1 MFKSGFVTIIGK
13 ANVGKS
19 TLLNALVG
27 EQVAIVSWRPQTT
40 RDKIIGI
47 MNGDNYQAVFV
58 DTPGIHK
65 AKNELSKFMMKNVES
80 ALDGVDIVIY
90 VLNGEKS
97 IDENDMKIINQY
109 AASSTPFI
117 VVINK
122 MDVADREK
130 VLGMIDKLKDIEG
143 IDSIVPI
150 SAMKGKKLDILKERI
165 EANLKEGVQ
174 FYPEDMITDK
184 SVRFMVAEIIREK
197 AMKFLGEE
205 VPYGVAVSIN
215 LFKERDDSL
224 IDIDADIICEKSA
237 HKPIII
243 GKGGAMLKKIGSSA
257 RVDIEKLLDCK
268 VFLNLWV
275 RVKADWRDSELIW
288 HMLNELGYN
297 IKDI

>member
-90 VLNGEKS
+90 VLNGEKN

-130 VLGMIDKLKDIEG
+130 VLGTIDKLKDIEG

-275 RVKADWRDSELIW
+275 RVKADWRDSEL
-288 HMLNELGYN
+288 MLNELGYN

>member
-13 ANVGKS
+13 PNVGKS

-65 AKNELSKFMMKNVES
+65 AKNELSKFMMKNVEV
-80 ALDGVDIVIY
+80 ALDGVDIVLY
-90 VLNGEKS
+90 VLNGEKN
-97 IDENDMKIINQY
+97 IDENDLKIIKQY
-109 AASSTPFI
+109 AASNTPFI

-130 VLGMIDKLKDIEG
+130 VLAMIDELKDIEG

-215 LFKERDDSL
+215 LFKERDDNL

-257 RVDIEKLLDCK
+257 RLDIEKLLDCK

-275 RVKADWRDSELIW
+275 RVKADWRDSEL
-288 HMLNELGYN
+288 MLNELGYN

>member
-47 MNGDNYQAVFV
+47 MNGDNYQAVFI

-90 VLNGEKS
+90 VINGEKN
-97 IDENDMKIINQY
+97 IGENDLKLIKQY
-109 AASSTPFI
+109 AAAGTPFI

-122 MDVADREK
+122 MDVADKEK
-130 VLGMIDKLKDIEG
+130 VLGMIDTLKDIEG
-143 IDSIVPI
+143 IDSIIPI

-165 EANLKEGVQ
+165 QENLKEGVQ

-205 VPYGVAVSIN
+205 VPYGVAVNIN
-215 LFKERDDSL
+215 LFKERDDNL
-224 IDIDADIICEKSA
+224 IDIDADIVCEKKA

-243 GKGGAMLKKIGSSA
+243 GKGGAMLKKIGTTA
-257 RVDIEKLLDCK
+257 RQDIEKLLDSK

-275 RVKADWRDSELIW
+275 RVKDDWRDSEQL
-288 HMLNELGYN
+288 LNELGYN

>member
-27 EQVAIVSWRPQTT
+27 EQVAIVSPRPQTT

-47 MNGDNYQAVFV
+47 MNGDNYQAVFI

-90 VLNGEKS
+90 VINGEKNL
-97 IDENDMKIINQY
+97 DDNDLKLINQY
-109 AASSTPFI
+109 ALSNVPFI

-122 MDVADREK
+122 MDIADREK
-130 VLGMIDKLKDIEG
+130 VLAMINTLKDIEG
-143 IDSIVPI
+143 VDSIIPV
-150 SAMKGKKLDILKERI
+150 SAMKNKKLDLLKERI

-184 SVRFMVAEIIREK
+184 SVRFIVSEIIREK

-215 LFKERDDSL
+215 LFKERDDNL
-224 IDIDADIICEKSA
+224 IDIDADLICEKKA

-243 GKGGAMLKKIGSSA
+243 GKGGAMLKKIGTSA
-257 RVDIEKLLDCK
+257 RYDIEKLLDSK
-268 VFLNLWV
+268 VYLNLWV
-275 RVKADWRDSELIW
+275 RVKDDWRDKEQL
-288 HMLNELGYN
+288 LNELGYN

>member
-275 RVKADWRDSELIW
+275 RVKADWRDSEL
-288 HMLNELGYN
+288 MLNELGYN

>member
-130 VLGMIDKLKDIEG
+130 VLGTIDKLKDIEG

-275 RVKADWRDSELIW
+275 RVKADWRDSEL
-288 HMLNELGYN
+288 MLNELGYN

>member
-1 MFKSGFVTIIGK
+1 MFKSGFITIIGK

-47 MNGDNYQAVFV
+47 MNGDGYQAVFI

-65 AKNELSKFMMKNVES
+65 AKNQLSKFMMKNVEA

-90 VLNGEKS
+90 MINGEKS
-97 IDENDMKIINQY
+97 LDDNDLKVIGQY
-109 AASSTPFI
+109 AGSGTPLI

-130 VLGMIDKLKDIEG
+130 VLSMIQSLSAIEG
-143 IDSIVPI
+143 IDSIIPI
-150 SAMKGKKLDILKERI
+150 SAAKGKKLDILKQRI

-205 VPYGVAVSIN
+205 VPYGVAVNIN
-215 LFKERDDSL
+215 LFKERDDNL
-224 IDIDADIICEKSA
+224 VDIDADIVCEKKA

-243 GKGGAMLKKIGSSA
+243 GKGGAMLKKIGSAA
-257 RVDIEKLLDCK
+257 RQDIEKLLDSK
-268 VFLNLWV
+268 VFLNVWV
-275 RVKADWRDSELIW
+275 RVKDDWRESEQL
-288 HMLNELGYN
+288 MNELGYN
-297 IKDI
+297 IKDIT

>member
-47 MNGDNYQAVFV
+47 MNGDNYQAVFI

-90 VLNGEKS
+90 VINGEKN
-97 IDENDMKIINQY
+97 IDENDLKLIKQY
-109 AASSTPFI
+109 AASATPFI

-122 MDVADREK
+122 MDVADKEK
-130 VLGMIDKLKDIEG
+130 VLGMIDTLKDIEG
-143 IDSIVPI
+143 IDSIIPI

-165 EANLKEGVQ
+165 QESLKEGVQ

-205 VPYGVAVSIN
+205 VPYGVAVNIN
-215 LFKERDDSL
+215 LFKERDDNL
-224 IDIDADIICEKSA
+224 IDIDADIVCEKKA

-243 GKGGAMLKKIGSSA
+243 GKGGAMLKKIGTTA
-257 RVDIEKLLDCK
+257 RQDIEKLLDSK

-275 RVKADWRDSELIW
+275 RVKDDWRDSEQL
-288 HMLNELGYN
+288 LNELGYN

>member
-47 MNGDNYQAVFV
+47 MNGDNYQAVFI

-90 VLNGEKS
+90 VINGEKN
-97 IDENDMKIINQY
+97 IDENDLKLINQY
-109 AASSTPFI
+109 AAATTPFI

-122 MDVADREK
+122 MDVADKEK
-130 VLGMIDKLKDIEG
+130 VLGMIDTLKDIDG
-143 IDSIVPI
+143 IDSIIPI
-150 SAMKGKKLDILKERI
+150 SAMKGKKLDILKQRI
-165 EANLKEGVQ
+165 QENLKEGVQ

-205 VPYGVAVSIN
+205 VPYGVAVNIN
-215 LFKERDDSL
+215 LFKERDDNL
-224 IDIDADIICEKSA
+224 IDIDADIVCEKKA

-243 GKGGAMLKKIGSSA
+243 GKGGAMLKKIGTTA
-257 RVDIEKLLDCK
+257 RQDIEKLLDSK

-275 RVKADWRDSELIW
+275 RVKDDWRDSEQL
-288 HMLNELGYN
+288 LNELGYN

>member
-90 VLNGEKS
+90 VLNGEKN

-143 IDSIVPI
+143 IESIVPI

-275 RVKADWRDSELIW
+275 RVKADWRDSEL
-288 HMLNELGYN
+288 MLNELGYN

>member
-109 AASSTPFI
+109 AKSSTPFI

-130 VLGMIDKLKDIEG
+130 VLGTIDKLKDIEG

-275 RVKADWRDSELIW
+275 RVKADWRDSEL
-288 HMLNELGYN
+288 MLNELGYN

>member
-19 TLLNALVG
+19 TLLNALVE

-275 RVKADWRDSELIW
+275 RVKADWRDSEL
-288 HMLNELGYN
+288 MLNELGYN

>member
-174 FYPEDMITDK
+174 FYPKDMITDK

-275 RVKADWRDSELIW
+275 RVKADWRDSEL
-288 HMLNELGYN
+288 MLNELGYN

>member
-215 LFKERDDSL
+215 LFKERDDNL
-224 IDIDADIICEKSA
+224 IDIDADLICEKKA

-243 GKGGAMLKKIGSSA
+243 GKGGAMLKKIGTSA
-257 RVDIEKLLDCK
+257 RYDIEKLLDSK
-268 VFLNLWV
+268 VYLNLWV
-275 RVKADWRDSELIW
+275 RVKDDWRDKEQL
-288 HMLNELGYN
+288 LNELGYN

>member
-19 TLLNALVG
+19 TLLNAL
-27 EQVAIVSWRPQTT
+27 
-40 RDKIIGI
+40 
-47 MNGDNYQAVFV
+47 V

-275 RVKADWRDSELIW
+275 RVKADWRDSEL
-288 HMLNELGYN
+288 MLNELGYN

>member
-47 MNGDNYQAVFV
+47 MNGDNYQAVFI

-165 EANLKEGVQ
+165 EVNLKEGVQ
-174 FYPEDMITDK
+174 FYP
-184 SVRFMVAEIIREK
+184 
-197 AMKFLGEE
+197 
-205 VPYGVAVSIN
+205 
-215 LFKERDDSL
+215 
-224 IDIDADIICEKSA
+224 
-237 HKPIII
+237 
-243 GKGGAMLKKIGSSA
+243 
-257 RVDIEKLLDCK
+257 
-268 VFLNLWV
+268 
-275 RVKADWRDSELIW
+275 
-288 HMLNELGYN
+288 
-297 IKDI
+297 

>member
-47 MNGDNYQAVFV
+47 MNGEDYQAIFI

-65 AKNELSKFMMKNVES
+65 AKNELSKYMMKNVEA

-90 VLNGEKS
+90 VINGEKN
-97 IDENDMKIINQY
+97 IDDNDLKIINQY
-109 AASSTPFI
+109 ANLDIPFI
-117 VVINK
+117 VAINK
-122 MDVADREK
+122 MDIADKEK
-130 VLGMIDKLKDIEG
+130 VLKMIESLKDIDG
-143 IDSIVPI
+143 IDSIIPI
-150 SAMKGKKLDILKERI
+150 SAAKNKKLDLLKQRI
-165 EANLKEGVQ
+165 QANLKEGVQ

-184 SVRFMVAEIIREK
+184 SVRFLACEIIREK

-205 VPYGVAVSIN
+205 VPYGVAVNIN
-215 LFKERDDSL
+215 LFKERDENL
-224 IDIDADIICEKSA
+224 IDIDADIICEKQA

-243 GKGGAMLKKIGSSA
+243 GKGGSMLKKIGSAA
-257 RVDIEKLLDCK
+257 RKDIEKLVDSK

-275 RVKADWRDSELIW
+275 KVKDDWRDNSAV
-288 HMLNELGYN
+288 MNELGYN

>member
-27 EQVAIVSWRPQTT
+27 EQVAIVSPRPQTT

-47 MNGDNYQAVFV
+47 MNGDNYQAVFI

-90 VLNGEKS
+90 VINGEKNL
-97 IDENDMKIINQY
+97 DDNDLKLINQY
-109 AASSTPFI
+109 ALSNVPFI

-122 MDVADREK
+122 MDIADREK
-130 VLGMIDKLKDIEG
+130 VLAMINTLKDIEG
-143 IDSIVPI
+143 IDSIIPV
-150 SAMKGKKLDILKERI
+150 SAMKNKKLDLLKERI

-184 SVRFMVAEIIREK
+184 SVRFIVSEIIREK

-215 LFKERDDSL
+215 LFKERDDNL
-224 IDIDADIICEKSA
+224 IDIDADLICEKKA

-243 GKGGAMLKKIGSSA
+243 GKGGAMLKKIGTSA
-257 RVDIEKLLDCK
+257 RYDIEKLLDSK
-268 VFLNLWV
+268 VYLNLWV
-275 RVKADWRDSELIW
+275 RVKDDWRDKEQL
-288 HMLNELGYN
+288 LNELGYN

>member
-47 MNGDNYQAVFV
+47 MNGEGYQAVFI

-65 AKNELSKFMMKNVES
+65 AKNQLSNYMMKNVET

-90 VLNGEKS
+90 VLNGEKNL
-97 IDENDMKIINQY
+97 DDNDINIITKY
-109 AASSTPFI
+109 AQSDIPFI

-122 MDVADREK
+122 MDVCDKEK
-130 VLGMIDKLKDIEG
+130 VLGTIDRLKDIEG
-143 IDSIVPI
+143 IDSIIPI
-150 SAMKGKKLDILKERI
+150 SAMKGKKIDILKERI
-165 EANLKEGVQ
+165 VANLGEGEQ

-184 SVRFMVAEIIREK
+184 SLRFMASEIIREK
-197 AMKFLGEE
+197 TMKFLGEE

-215 LFKERDDSL
+215 LFKERDDNL
-224 IDIDADIICEKSA
+224 IDIDADIVCEKKA

-243 GKGGAMLKKIGSSA
+243 GKGGQMLKKIGTSA
-257 RVDIEKLLDCK
+257 RHDLEKLLDSK
-268 VFLNLWV
+268 VYLNLWV
-275 RVKADWRDSELIW
+275 RVKDDWRDDEKL
-288 HMLNELGYN
+288 MNELGYN

>member
-109 AASSTPFI
+109 AASCTHFI

-275 RVKADWRDSELIW
+275 RVKADWRDSEL
-288 HMLNELGYN
+288 MLNELGYN

>member
-97 IDENDMKIINQY
+97 IDENDIKIINQY

-275 RVKADWRDSELIW
+275 RVKADWRDSEL
-288 HMLNELGYN
+288 MLNELGYN

>member
-27 EQVAIVSWRPQTT
+27 EQVAIVSPRPQTT

-47 MNGDNYQAVFV
+47 MNGDNYQAVFI

-90 VLNGEKS
+90 VINGEKNL
-97 IDENDMKIINQY
+97 DDNDLKLINQY
-109 AASSTPFI
+109 ALSNVPFI

-122 MDVADREK
+122 MDIADREK
-130 VLGMIDKLKDIEG
+130 VLAMIN
-143 IDSIVPI
+143 
-150 SAMKGKKLDILKERI
+150 KKLDLLKERI

-184 SVRFMVAEIIREK
+184 SVRFIVSEIIREK

-215 LFKERDDSL
+215 LFKERDDNL
-224 IDIDADIICEKSA
+224 IDIDADLICEKKA

-243 GKGGAMLKKIGSSA
+243 GKGGAMLKKIGTSA
-257 RVDIEKLLDCK
+257 RYDIEKLLDSK
-268 VFLNLWV
+268 VYLNLWV
-275 RVKADWRDSELIW
+275 RVKDDWRDKEQL
-288 HMLNELGYN
+288 LNELGYN